1 MADSFGLKIGSKG
14 ENKFRAEWYAPFLAV
29 VGKAPSSCYWQQPGS
44 RRI

>member
-1 MADSFGLKIGSKG
+1 MADSFGLKIGS
-14 ENKFRAEWYAPFLAV
+14 NKFRVEWYAPFLAV